1 MIVEKA
7 RWFCTEAVISTVISA
22 VIVAMLSILGGCGQK
37 SQLVHISS
45 DPSGALVFLNDK
57 VIGETPF
64 DTTVEQ
70 RKGDYNIYTFK
81 VLKEEYKPVKR
92 AFKEQ
97 LYHETVSDL
106 IPENLHFIL
115 EERKKYN
122 IAVTSTPSGAVVALN
137 GEVIGETPCTAT
149 IRERIGNPRVFDFV
163 AVKDGYAQGRTVLKE
178 FLPREDGVIFE
189 FPGTLHFELAK
200 GAGKQPE

>member
-1 MIVEKA
+1 MIVEKTRRFRTA
-7 RWFCTEAVISTVISA
+7 AVKFA
-22 VIVAMLSILGGCGQK
+22 VNFAAIVAILSILSGCGPK
-37 SQLVHISS
+37 SKLVHISS
-45 DPSGALVFLNDK
+45 DPSGALVFFNDK
-57 VIGETPF
+57 VVGETPL

-81 VLKEEYKPVKR
+81 VLKEDYKPVKR

-122 IAVTSTPSGAVVALN
+122 ISVTSDPSGAVVALN
-137 GEVIGETPCTAT
+137 GEVIGETPFTAT

-163 AVKDGYAQGRTVLKE
+163 AVKDGYEQGRTVLRE

-200 GAGKQPE
+200 GAGK

>member
-1 MIVEKA
+1 MIVEKT
-7 RWFCTEAVISTVISA
+7 RRFCTVAVL
-22 VIVAMLSILGGCGQK
+22 VAILSILGGCGQK
-37 SQLVHISS
+37 SHLVHISS

-57 VIGETPF
+57 VLGETPF

-70 RKGDYNIYTFK
+70 RTGDYNIYTFK
-81 VLKEEYKPVKR
+81 ALKEDYKPVKR

-122 IAVTSTPSGAVVALN
+122 IVVTSAPSGALVALN
-137 GEVIGETPCTAT
+137 GEVIGETPFTAT
-149 IRERIGNPRVFDFV
+149 IRERLGNPRVFDFV
-163 AVKDGYAQGRTVLKE
+163 AVKDGYEQGRTVLRE
-178 FLPREDGVIFE
+178 FLPQDNGAVFE
-189 FPGTLHFELAK
+189 FPETLHFDLVK
-200 GAGKQPE
+200 GAGQQP